1 MGSTNKIVNTIPV
14 LKINNRKNNLAFYCQ
29 TLGMKD
35 LLEEG
40 AFVSLGDQTKVEKL
54 QLEESPSMRTRK
66 VVGTKKL
73 AKIIIKVAN
82 PREIEALL
90 ARGNKIDTLYQG
102 KNGYAFEASSPEGD
116 KFLLHSEED
125 WTTLDRMLI
134 APAFEPL
141 EDFIGLSQFTIEKI
155 QINVLDEEKAVTF
168 YREWLENQSILAFSQ
183 VDGPDLVTE
192 SSQTWDLAT
201 IKFTVEQFDV
211 AALQT
216 LFQGRENF
224 IPKSGKFFLTK
235 DDSQIEIWI
244 EAV

>member
-1 MGSTNKIVNTIPV
+1 MRSTNKIVNMIPV

-102 KNGYAFEASSPEGD
+102 K
-116 KFLLHSEED
+116 
-125 WTTLDRMLI
+125 MVM
-134 APAFEPL
+134 PL
-141 EDFIGLSQFTIEKI
+141 KQ
-155 QINVLDEEKAVTF
+155 
-168 YREWLENQSILAFSQ
+168 
-183 VDGPDLVTE
+183 
-192 SSQTWDLAT
+192 
-201 IKFTVEQFDV
+201 
-211 AALQT
+211 ALQKEISFYCIVRKT
-216 LFQGRENF
+216 GR
-224 IPKSGKFFLTK
+224 L
-235 DDSQIEIWI
+235 WI
-244 EAV
+244 EC

>member
-1 MGSTNKIVNTIPV
+1 MCSTNKIVNTIPV

-29 TLGMKD
+29 TLGMKN

-73 AKIIIKVAN
+73 AKIVIKVAN

-90 ARGNKIDTLYQG
+90 ARGSKVDYLYQG
-102 KNGYAFEASSPEGD
+102 DNGYAFEATSPEGD
-116 KFLLHSEED
+116 TFLLHSEED
-125 WTTLDRMLI
+125 WTTLQRIMI
-134 APAFEPL
+134 APAFAPL
-141 EDFIGLSQFTIEKI
+141 EDFVGLSQFTIEQI
-155 QINVLDEEKAVTF
+155 HINVPDEEKAVTF
-168 YREWLENQSILAFSQ
+168 YQEWLGNQPVLTFSQ
-183 VDGPDLVTE
+183 ASGADLLTE
-192 SSQTWDLAT
+192 STQTWDLAV

-211 AALQT
+211 EALRD
-216 LFQGRENF
+216 LLQGREIF
-224 IPKSGKFFLTK
+224 VPKSGKFFLTK
-235 DDSQIEIWI
+235 DESQIEVWI